1 MDKSTEPTFGSDQ
14 GKMKVGPKGFTFPL
28 VLAFMLISQLTLM
41 GVLWLLAGHTAHL
54 HEVSRYYQANIQW
67 SMVKSQLRRD
77 REEQAKGLLVQIQD
91 QVPFLLGQVLGL
103 SESSAMRQIDG
114 AHYLVDLT
122 QGPHKGER
130 ILVRVR
136 LDLSPQLAAGLDKKA
151 WQALAVYEP
160 GPMERDWQSDLAAL
174 KEVAAQADPSL
185 SQGNFIKAD
194 QQKRQ
199 GHWAPQEM
207 GGQEWQFA
215 DGQIELGPDGKT
227 YLNRVGDDYQRQE
240 TFDSCQGDYVL
251 LYEFLHYKLE

>member
-1 MDKSTEPTFGSDQ
+1 MDKSIKLIFGSGQ
-14 GKMKVGPKGFTFPL
+14 GKMKVGPRGFTFPL

-54 HEVSRYYQANIQW
+54 HEVSRYYEAKIQW

-91 QVPFLLGQVLGL
+91 QVPVLLGQVLGL
-103 SESSAMRQIDG
+103 SEPGAMRQIDG
-114 AHYLVDLT
+114 AHYLVDLR

-185 SQGNFIKAD
+185 SQDNFIKAD

-199 GHWAPQEM
+199 GHRAPPAGTLLPLPRRTNPLSSKE
-207 GGQEWQFA
+207 
-215 DGQIELGPDGKT
+215 
-227 YLNRVGDDYQRQE
+227 NR
-240 TFDSCQGDYVL
+240 L
-251 LYEFLHYKLE
+251 